1 MGKHWDSWALMKI
14 NGGNG
19 WENMADNGINWEYF
33 WLWDET
39 VATTGIPMDSINRH
53 RDNNL
58 MGFIVGF
65 TS

>member
-1 MGKHWDSWALMKI
+1 M
-14 NGGNG
+14 GGNG

-39 VATTGIPMDSINRH
+39 VATMGIPMDSINRH
-53 RDNNL
+53 RDNSL
-58 MGFIVGF
+58 MGFIGGF

>member
-1 MGKHWDSWALMKI
+1 M
-14 NGGNG
+14 GGNG

-53 RDNNL
+53 GDNNL
-58 MGFIVGF
+58 MGFIGGF